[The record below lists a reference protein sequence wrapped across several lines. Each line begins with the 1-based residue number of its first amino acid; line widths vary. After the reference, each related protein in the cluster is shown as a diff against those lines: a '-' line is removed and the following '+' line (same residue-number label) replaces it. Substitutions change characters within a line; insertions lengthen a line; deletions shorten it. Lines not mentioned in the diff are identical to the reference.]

1 MIGEITLEALC
12 NQYGI
17 DSSKV
22 IRNNQNVLD
31 FGEYLEIKKVLD
43 YLVKELG
50 ISAKNIEKCP
60 SILYLNVNAIKYN
73 YEFLRCHTININ
85 DVETCLHVLSTDP
98 QELQKTYSYV
108 LNNYG
113 EKYLNS
119 ITSILRVSVGRIIQ
133 IENLFNDCDK
143 SVILSAS
150 ISRRTIDEIKEIIK
164 VCKEN
169 NIDLSGTIFHRTAS
183 EIEEIIKVCKE
194 NNINPSGNVFR
205 RTASEIKE
213 IIQVCKE
220 NNIAP
225 SGTVFHRTA
234 NEIEKIIKVCKENNI
249 VPSGNVF
256 RRSANEIEEVIK
268 VCKKNNIDPSGN
280 VFLKSASEIEEIIK
294 VCKKNNIDPSGN
306 VFLKS
311 ASEIEE
317 IIKVCKENNID
328 LTGSVF
334 LKSAK
339 QLQINIDYI
348 KNNYGGEYLT
358 SLIVC
363 KNLKQ
368 LEEIMSY
375 LKEKGVL
382 EILINSAS
390 ILTLKLDEIKD
401 REEFILSIGETITTN
416 GKFNSIFGLSRKNYQ
431 IKKEKYKVIK

>member
-60 SILYLNVNAIKYN
+60 SILYLNVSAIKYN

-85 DVETCLHVLSTDP
+85 NVETCLHVLSTDP

-119 ITSILRVSVGRIIQ
+119 ITSILRVPLERIVQ
-133 IENLFNDCDK
+133 IEKLLNVYDK
-143 SVILSAS
+143 NVILSAS

-169 NIDLSGTIFHRTAS
+169 NIALTGSVFLKSASEIEQIIKVCKENNIDSSGTVFLKTSNEIEEIIKVCKENNIVLSGTVFYRPAS

-194 NNINPSGNVFR
+194 NNITPSGTVFR
-205 RTASEIKE
+205 RTASEIEE
-213 IIQVCKE
+213 IIRVCKE
-220 NNIAP
+220 NNIVL
-225 SGTVFHRTA
+225 SGTVFLKTA
-234 NEIEKIIKVCKENNI
+234 NEIEKIIEVCK
-249 VPSGNVF
+249 G
-256 RRSANEIEEVIK
+256 
-268 VCKKNNIDPSGN
+268 NNIDLTGS
-280 VFLKSASEIEEIIK
+280 VFFRTANEIEEIIK
-294 VCKKNNIDPSGN
+294 I
-306 VFLKS
+306 
-311 ASEIEE
+311 
-317 IIKVCKENNID
+317 CKENNVE

-339 QLQINIDYI
+339 QLQNNIDYV
-348 KNNYGGEYLT
+348 KNNYGVEYLT
-358 SLIVC
+358 PLIVC

-368 LEEIMSY
+368 LEEIMQY

-401 REEFILSIGETITTN
+401 REKFILSIGETITTN

>member
-169 NIDLSGTIFHRTAS
+169 NIEPSGNVFRRTAS

-256 RRSANEIEEVIK
+256 KRSANEIEEVIK

-328 LTGSVF
+328 LAGSIF

-339 QLQINIDYI
+339 QLQNNIDYV
-348 KNNYGGEYLT
+348 KNNYGVEYLT
-358 SLIVC
+358 PLIVC

-368 LEEIMSY
+368 LEEIMQY

-401 REEFILSIGETITTN
+401 REKFILSIGETITTN

>member
-73 YEFLRCHTININ
+73 YEFLRCHKININ
-85 DVETCLHVLSTDP
+85 NVETCLHILSTNP

-119 ITSILRVSVGRIIQ
+119 ITSILSITVGRIIQ

-169 NIDLSGTIFHRTAS
+169 NIKLA
-183 EIEEIIKVCKE
+183 
-194 NNINPSGNVFR
+194 
-205 RTASEIKE
+205 
-213 IIQVCKE
+213 
-220 NNIAP
+220 
-225 SGTVFHRTA
+225 
-234 NEIEKIIKVCKENNI
+234 
-249 VPSGNVF
+249 
-256 RRSANEIEEVIK
+256 
-268 VCKKNNIDPSGN
+268 
-280 VFLKSASEIEEIIK
+280 
-294 VCKKNNIDPSGN
+294 
-306 VFLKS
+306 
-311 ASEIEE
+311 
-317 IIKVCKENNID
+317 
-328 LTGSVF
+328 GSTF

-339 QLQINIDYI
+339 QLQNNIDYV
-348 KNNYGGEYLT
+348 KNNYGVEYLT
-358 SLIVC
+358 PLIVC

-368 LEEIMSY
+368 LQEIMPY

-382 EILINSAS
+382 EVLINGAT
-390 ILTLKLDEIKD
+390 ILTLKLDEVKD

-416 GKFNSIFGLSRKNYQ
+416 GKFNSIFRLSRKNYQ

>member
-31 FGEYLEIKKVLD
+31 LGEYLEIKKVLD
-43 YLVKELG
+43 YLVKELE

-60 SILYLNVNAIKYN
+60 SILYLNVNAIKHN
-73 YEFLRCHTININ
+73 YEFLKCHTININ
-85 DVETCLHVLSTDP
+85 NIETCLHVLSTNP

-119 ITSILRVSVGRIIQ
+119 ITSILRVPVERIVQ
-133 IENLFNDCDK
+133 IEKLFNDSDK
-143 SVILSAS
+143 SVILAACV
-150 ISRRTIDEIKEIIK
+150 SRRTIDEIKEIIK
-164 VCKEN
+164 ICKEN
-169 NIDLSGTIFHRTAS
+169 NIELTGSIFNRIAS

-194 NNINPSGNVFR
+194 NNIELIGSVF
-205 RTASEIKE
+205 K
-213 IIQVCKE
+213 
-220 NNIAP
+220 
-225 SGTVFHRTA
+225 RTA
-234 NEIEKIIKVCKENNI
+234 NEIEGIIKVCKENNI
-249 VPSGNVF
+249 ELIRSVF
-256 RRSANEIEEVIK
+256 QRTANEIE
-268 VCKKNNIDPSGN
+268 G
-280 VFLKSASEIEEIIK
+280 IIR
-294 VCKKNNIDPSGN
+294 
-306 VFLKS
+306 
-311 ASEIEE
+311 
-317 IIKVCKENNID
+317 VCKENNID
-328 LTGSVF
+328 LTGSIF

-348 KNNYGGEYLT
+348 KNNYGVEYLT
-358 SLIVC
+358 PLIVC

-368 LEEIMSY
+368 LQEIMPY
-375 LKEKGVL
+375 LKKKGVL
-382 EILINSAS
+382 EVLINSAP
-390 ILTLKLDEIKD
+390 ILTLKLDEVKD

>member
-85 DVETCLHVLSTDP
+85 DVETCLHILSTNP

-169 NIDLSGTIFHRTAS
+169 NIDL
-183 EIEEIIKVCKE
+183 
-194 NNINPSGNVFR
+194 
-205 RTASEIKE
+205 
-213 IIQVCKE
+213 
-220 NNIAP
+220 
-225 SGTVFHRTA
+225 
-234 NEIEKIIKVCKENNI
+234 
-249 VPSGNVF
+249 
-256 RRSANEIEEVIK
+256 
-268 VCKKNNIDPSGN
+268 
-280 VFLKSASEIEEIIK
+280 
-294 VCKKNNIDPSGN
+294 
-306 VFLKS
+306 
-311 ASEIEE
+311 
-317 IIKVCKENNID
+317 
-328 LTGSVF
+328 TGSIF

-339 QLQINIDYI
+339 QLQNNIDYV
-348 KNNYGGEYLT
+348 KNNYGVEYLT
-358 SLIVC
+358 PLIVC

-368 LEEIMSY
+368 LQEIMPY
-375 LKEKGVL
+375 LKEKGIL
-382 EILINSAS
+382 EVLINSAS

>member
-169 NIDLSGTIFHRTAS
+169 NIKLA
-183 EIEEIIKVCKE
+183 
-194 NNINPSGNVFR
+194 
-205 RTASEIKE
+205 
-213 IIQVCKE
+213 
-220 NNIAP
+220 
-225 SGTVFHRTA
+225 
-234 NEIEKIIKVCKENNI
+234 
-249 VPSGNVF
+249 
-256 RRSANEIEEVIK
+256 
-268 VCKKNNIDPSGN
+268 
-280 VFLKSASEIEEIIK
+280 
-294 VCKKNNIDPSGN
+294 
-306 VFLKS
+306 
-311 ASEIEE
+311 
-317 IIKVCKENNID
+317 
-328 LTGSVF
+328 GSTF

-339 QLQINIDYI
+339 QLQNNIDYV
-348 KNNYGGEYLT
+348 KNNYGWEYLT

-368 LEEIMSY
+368 LEEIMPY

-390 ILTLKLDEIKD
+390 ILTLKLDEVKD